1 MLRSVID
8 GVSSYLLRLPNAKA
22 LEVWALEKN
31 LYYKYLLIKRVTLSG
46 LSLAIKKKTGE
57 KIPAISDLH
66 FFSPKK
72 NNFFSIP
79 STIFKSFTPQK
90 SNIDTKKWP
99 YLKGATFSKPS
110 VWVSMLVFVGVY
122 LYFQGSVAES
132 KSLCESTAEADDQW
146 LHSKAFPEL
155 ATDFAAHLPQWVAR
169 HALGIFLQR
178 AVFFEDQG
186 NVRCFVGKSALEH
199 L

>member
-1 MLRSVID
+1 
-8 GVSSYLLRLPNAKA
+8 
-22 LEVWALEKN
+22 VWALEKN

-46 LSLAIKKKTGE
+46 LSLAIKKILVK

-79 STIFKSFTPQK
+79 STIFK
-90 SNIDTKKWP
+90 KK
-99 YLKGATFSKPS
+99 L
-110 VWVSMLVFVGVY
+110 Y
-122 LYFQGSVAES
+122 LYFQALDDWSVAES
-132 KSLCESTAEADDQW
+132 KALCKSTAEADDQW

-178 AVFFEDQG
+178 AVFFEDLG